1 MDKEEENGKESIEG
15 AGQENEKYASTVIP
29 ILRTYTSGEYDQTF
43 VQENDTKP
51 KDSRRKG
58 KDYHDE
64 EEKAEYSNNTGR
76 ESILDSSPSP
86 IEPLV
91 SHKLWAKVMF
101 FFFSLGLMQSE
112 IRSSMGGGE
121 PFDIKFR
128 QI

>member
-1 MDKEEENGKESIEG
+1 MDKKEENGKESIEG
-15 AGQENEKYASTVIP
+15 AGQENEKYATTVIP

-64 EEKAEYSNNTGR
+64 EEKAEFSNNTGR
-76 ESILDSSPSP
+76 ESILDSRPSP

-91 SHKLWAKVMF
+91 SHKL
-101 FFFSLGLMQSE
+101 
-112 IRSSMGGGE
+112 
-121 PFDIKFR
+121 
-128 QI
+128 